1 MSDKAIE
8 VILLQLIQEM
18 AEINEILDRIIENSI
33 Y

>member
-18 AEINEILDRIIENSI
+18 AEIKELLDNIVRGE
-33 Y
+33 

>member
-1 MSDKAIE
+1 MSDKGIE

-33 Y
+33 

>member
-18 AEINEILDRIIENSI
+18 AEIKELLDNIVRGK
-33 Y
+33 

>member
-18 AEINEILDRIIENSI
+18 AEITELLDNIVGGE
-33 Y
+33 

>member
-18 AEINEILDRIIENSI
+18 AEINEILDRIIENSL
-33 Y
+33 

>member
-18 AEINEILDRIIENSI
+18 AEIKELLDNIIGGE
-33 Y
+33 

>member
-18 AEINEILDRIIENSI
+18 AEIKELLDNIVGGE
-33 Y
+33 

>member
-18 AEINEILDRIIENSI
+18 AEIKELLDNIVGGA
-33 Y
+33 

>member
-18 AEINEILDRIIENSI
+18 AEIKELLDNIVGGK
-33 Y
+33 

>member
-18 AEINEILDRIIENSI
+18 AEIKELLNNIVGGE
-33 Y
+33 

>member
-18 AEINEILDRIIENSI
+18 AEIKELLNNIVGGK
-33 Y
+33 

>member
-18 AEINEILDRIIENSI
+18 AEIKGLLDNIVGGE
-33 Y
+33 

>member
-33 Y
+33 

>member
-18 AEINEILDRIIENSI
+18 AEIKELLDNIVGSE
-33 Y
+33 

>member
-18 AEINEILDRIIENSI
+18 AEIKELLDNIVGG
-33 Y
+33 

>member
-18 AEINEILDRIIENSI
+18 AEIKELLDNIAGGE
-33 Y
+33 